1 MAGSRAVVRRL
12 HRHPRVTP
20 PPPAPPPAPPA
31 PAQSQKTTCP
41 HLIPQIGS
49 RYGPKCAVMAERV
62 TQQQAGAG
70 GLMVDVRLPT
80 LTLMRLVLAVM
91 GVERIGALKPH
102 AIRARCRSFSYGDA
116 SLHLP

>member
-1 MAGSRAVVRRL
+1 MGEGGAGPGAFRGCAASRRG
-12 HRHPRVTP
+12 
-20 PPPAPPPAPPA
+20 
-31 PAQSQKTTCP
+31 
-41 HLIPQIGS
+41 GS
-49 RYGPKCAVMAERV
+49 DDGRGP
-62 TQQQAGAG
+62 QAGAG